1 MRERG
6 KKRSGAALIE
16 FAFCMPLFFA
26 ITMGTIEV
34 CRLLYLKQSIKI
46 AAYECARL
54 GIIPG
59 MPPEGLQ
66 AQCDAILVPRG
77 IKGYVFNFS
86 PSNLG
91 SLKYGDILTTT
102 IEVPLDQNDLMGSWF
117 YRQRNI
123 VSTVAIMAEY

>member
-1 MRERG
+1 
-6 KKRSGAALIE
+6 
-16 FAFCMPLFFA
+16 MPLFFA

-54 GIIPG
+54 GIIRDATG
-59 MPPEGLQ
+59 GLQ

-91 SLKYGDILTTT
+91 SLKYGT
-102 IEVPLDQNDLMGSWF
+102 F
-117 YRQRNI
+117 
-123 VSTVAIMAEY
+123 